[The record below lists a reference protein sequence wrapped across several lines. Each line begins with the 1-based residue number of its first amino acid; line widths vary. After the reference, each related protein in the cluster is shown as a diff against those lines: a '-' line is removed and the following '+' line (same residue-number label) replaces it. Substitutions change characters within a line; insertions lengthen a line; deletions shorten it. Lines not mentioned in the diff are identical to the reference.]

1 MKKFAKW
8 LAGVCVVAAMVA
20 PMSASAV
27 TYIAWEAT
35 YGMSSGFLSAGGQ
48 QTALIQLIWAGA
60 DDTADA
66 AGDSGD
72 FVTGDD
78 VVLDSF
84 IITYN
89 DWTYADYAYFTTA
102 QPDPDAIYGG
112 ASTPDLGGYVYGRIF
127 ADDSPDSGDS
137 VFTAEL
143 NTVDVIAGPPDPL
156 GTPQTYDLNGGAFA
170 SGGTWN
176 GTVVPEPG
184 TWALFALGAVVVG
197 LHRRRRK

>member
-1 MKKFAKW
+1 MNKFAKW

-35 YGMSSGFLSAGGQ
+35 YGMSAAFLSAGGQ
-48 QTALIQLIWAGA
+48 QTALIQLIWTGL
-60 DDTADA
+60 DNEADA
-66 AGDSGD
+66 ASD
-72 FVTGDD
+72 TGTYVSDDD

-84 IITYN
+84 VITYN
-89 DWTYADYAYFTTA
+89 DWTYADYGYFTTA
-102 QPDPDAIYGG
+102 YPEPDAIYGPT
-112 ASTPDLGGYVYGRIF
+112 ADLGGYVYGRIF
-127 ADDSPDSGDS
+127 EDDTPDAGDD

-143 NTVDVIAGPPDPL
+143 NAVSVVPGPPDPL
-156 GTPQTYDLNGGAFA
+156 GTPQAYDLNGGAFA
-170 SGGTWN
+170 SGGTFN